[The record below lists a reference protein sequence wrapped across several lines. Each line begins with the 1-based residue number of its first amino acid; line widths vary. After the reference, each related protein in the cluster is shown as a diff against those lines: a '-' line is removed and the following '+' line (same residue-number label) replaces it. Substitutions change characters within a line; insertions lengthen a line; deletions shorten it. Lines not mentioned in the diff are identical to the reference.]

1 MVPYLN
7 GKKRNPSQNQTHLF
21 KQLSDVRNH
30 IKQHYNNNGTKSLSI
45 MYKIIHKPI

>member
-21 KQLSDVRNH
+21 KQLSNVP
-30 IKQHYNNNGTKSLSI
+30 TKP
-45 MYKIIHKPI
+45 HKTTL